1 MIRELTE
8 EEKIAEVARMVSG
21 DTMTKLSEEHSIE
34 MLKLAEKT
42 KADIRKKIN
51 K

>member
-1 MIRELTE
+1 
-8 EEKIAEVARMVSG
+8 MVSG

-34 MLKLAEKT
+34 MLRLAEKI
-42 KADIRKKIN
+42 KEEIKEKLN